1 MTTLARIS
9 QLEASQSALQRRL
22 RDREDELKAK
32 KQLLERVQDE
42 LLAAEMET
50 NVALE
55 DRNRVER
62 ENRALVG
69 RLIGEKEAEVE
80 KMNRIG
86 GWH

>member
-55 DRNRVER
+55 DRNRVEE